1 MKTVEL
7 SAALGQAQVV
17 ENLKNFVGVDAQGAA
32 ALMTPERLAAV
43 AGELDKR
50 FAYFFSGIVEADQ
63 SGESTIQRI
72 VQEVLNTLPDKYCSF
87 SVLHHQWSYSN
98 VVGFIY
104 KGKQYGYF
112 AVYGLENAPTY
123 ISLFDGKFKIVK

>member
-43 AGELDKR
+43 AGESILKSKR
-50 FAYFFSGIVEADQ
+50 ILSGD
-63 SGESTIQRI
+63 
-72 VQEVLNTLPDKYCSF
+72 LNDCRDAGFVMVGSDN
-87 SVLHHQWSYSN
+87 VSN
-98 VVGFIY
+98 VPIPFVYVIILSSLSSQDVMQIAFGIQNKMIY
-104 KGKQYGYF
+104 IRSYNNNLWNEWRQ
-112 AVYGLENAPTY
+112 
-123 ISLFDGKFKIVK
+123 I

>member
-1 MKTVEL
+1 MIGAL
-7 SAALGQAQVV
+7 SFQIIRIGISDSLSSQSSRAC
-17 ENLKNFVGVDAQGAA
+17 VG
-32 ALMTPERLAAV
+32 